1 MNTATQFEVP
11 AGYLQD
17 AQGRLVPEKLVKPID
32 KARDQLVQEL
42 ITKAASVSTAMAKFK
57 ATAFGDIAAFVDMS
71 AEQYDT
77 KLGGKK
83 GNVTLFSFDG
93 RYKVQFAVSES
104 IQFDERLQAAKALI
118 DECIKDWSQGSS
130 PEIQVLVQD
139 AFKTDQEGNLNH
151 GRILGLR
158 RLEIEDTR
166 WKNAM
171 KAIGESVQVI
181 GSKQYVRF
189 YQRRSDDTDQ
199 YDAIPLDMAAL

>member
-1 MNTATQFEVP
+1 MKTTTP
-11 AGYLQD
+11 AIPEGYLQRAD
-17 AQGRLVPEKLVKPID
+17 GSLIHESLVKPID

-42 ITKAASVSTAMAKFK
+42 FHKAATVKKDMAFFK
-57 ATAFGDIAAFVDMS
+57 ANAFADIAAFIDLS
-71 AEQYDT
+71 AEEYDT

-83 GNVTLFSFDG
+83 GNVTLFSHDG
-93 RYKVQFAVSES
+93 KYKIQFAVSEN

-139 AFKTDQEGNLNH
+139 AFKENKEGSLNH

-158 RLEIEDTR
+158 RLDIKDER

-171 KAIGESVQVI
+171 LAIGESIQVV
-181 GSKQYVRF
+181 GSKQYIRF
-189 YQRRSDDTDQ
+189 YERREDTDK
-199 YDAIPLDMAAL
+199 YDAIALDMAAA